1 MEYYVI
7 KHVATSVEDRDVSID
22 FKIFDCY
29 DSAKNY
35 FDIKKETII
44 IEYVELVSNLENKT
58 YTWESLKNDPDYEDD
73 LYVDEEDIKQGDER
87 YPYFSCDLEDYGS
100 DKIYISKEPVMKF
113 ES

>member
-7 KHVATSVEDRDVSID
+7 KHVATSAEDRDVAID

-29 DSAKNY
+29 NSAKNY

-44 IEYVELVSNLENKT
+44 MEYVEHASDQDDFK
-58 YTWESLKNDPDYEDD
+58 YTWELLKNDPDYDYT
-73 LYVDEEDIKQGDER
+73 LYVDEEDIRQGDER

>member
-1 MEYYVI
+1 MNYYVV
-7 KHVATSVEDRDVSID
+7 KHVATSAEDSDISID

-29 DSAKNY
+29 NSAKNY

-44 IEYVELVSNLENKT
+44 MEFVERASDQDDFI
-58 YTWESLKNDPDYEDD
+58 YTWETLKNDSSYEYT
-73 LYVDEEDIKQGDER
+73 LYIDEEDIRQGDEH

>member
-1 MEYYVI
+1 MKYYVV
-7 KHVATSVEDRDVSID
+7 KHVTTSAEDGDVSVD

-44 IEYVELVSNLENKT
+44 IEYVEYASYQNDKI
-58 YTWESLKNDPDYEDD
+58 YTWESLKNDPDYEYA
-73 LYVDEEDIKQGDER
+73 LYIDEEDIKQEDEHH
-87 YPYFSCDLEDYGS
+87 PYFSCDLEDYGS

>member
-7 KHVATSVEDRDVSID
+7 KHVATSAEDRDVTID
-22 FKIFDCY
+22 VKIFDCY
-29 DSAKNY
+29 NSAKNY

-44 IEYVELVSNLENKT
+44 IEYVDFASRQDNFI
-58 YTWESLKNDPDYEDD
+58 YTWESLKNDSNYEYS
-73 LYVDEEDIKQGDER
+73 LYYDEEDIRQDDEH
-87 YPYFSCDLEDYGS
+87 YPYFSCGLEDYGS

>member
-1 MEYYVI
+1 MEFYVV
-7 KHVATSVEDRDVSID
+7 KHVATSVEDGDVAVD

-44 IEYVELVSNLENKT
+44 MDYIEHANYQDDFI
-58 YTWESLKNDPDYEDD
+58 YTWESLKNDPDYEYT
-73 LYVDEEDIKQGDER
+73 LYIDEEDIKQGNEH
-87 YPYFSCDLEDYGS
+87 YPYFSCDFEDYGT